1 MKVLHIED
9 NEGDLLLTKVAFS
22 KIDTPTEVFSAANG
36 KEGIEFLQK
45 EDKQKIDLI
54 LLDINMPLMDGRKFL
69 AEKMQLEGLDK
80 IPVIVLTT
88 SESTNDVNYCYAHG
102 ANAYVKKGMD
112 FTDYLNSIKA
122 IETFWMKTNL
132 YPTMMA

>member
-1 MKVLHIED
+1 MRVLHIED

-22 KIDTPTEVFSAANG
+22 KIETSTELYSARNG
-36 KEGIEFLQK
+36 KEGIDFLT
-45 EDKQKIDLI
+45 DKNQNSIDLI

-69 AEKMQLEGLDK
+69 AEKKQHEDLAK
-80 IPVIVLTT
+80 IPVIILTT
-88 SESTNDVNYCYAHG
+88 SENMNDVNFCYKHG
-102 ANAYVKKGMD
+102 ANAYVKKGVD

-132 YPTMMA
+132 YPSNMA